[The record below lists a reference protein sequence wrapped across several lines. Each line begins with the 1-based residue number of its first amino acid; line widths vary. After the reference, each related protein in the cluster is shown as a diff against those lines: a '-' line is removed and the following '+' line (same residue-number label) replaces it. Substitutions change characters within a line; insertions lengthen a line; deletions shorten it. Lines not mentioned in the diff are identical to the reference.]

1 MSCLLGNHK
10 LRTPASGWVGK
21 GGWGQHRCKISQEA
35 PSPHL
40 YGHAPPQRRAESG
53 RDCRTA
59 SSQVAAYGGKLRYT
73 LSYTA
78 APQSSP
84 LSDPDI
90 QITVSTWIPC
100 QAGSR
105 GSQSASSV
113 CLFFQFSTRLAWH
126 GLVGG
131 GGGASGWTLP
141 RQRPRCRE
149 KGTGGM
155 YQISWAH
162 EPGRLERCEAGVM
175 GRGWDE
181 WRTPL
186 SVPLSILLAS
196 PQGNN
201 IMLVA
206 SQPALQGPER
216 KSYEIVLRE
225 VKGTWPPCV

>member
-126 GLVGG
+126 GLVRGG
-131 GGGASGWTLP
+131 GCIWLDTTQAEAQMPGEGDGGHVPDFL
-141 RQRPRCRE
+141 
-149 KGTGGM
+149 GTRA
-155 YQISWAH
+155 W
-162 EPGRLERCEAGVM
+162 
-175 GRGWDE
+175 
-181 WRTPL
+181 
-186 SVPLSILLAS
+186 
-196 PQGNN
+196 
-201 IMLVA
+201 
-206 SQPALQGPER
+206 
-216 KSYEIVLRE
+216 EIGE
-225 VKGTWPPCV
+225 M

>member
-21 GGWGQHRCKISQEA
+21 GRWGQHRCKISQEA

-126 GLVGG
+126 GLVRGG
-131 GGGASGWTLP
+131 GVHLVGHYPGRGPDAGRRGRGACTRFLGHTSLGDWRDVRLVLWGEAGMNGGPHCQSPSQSCWRLP
-141 RQRPRCRE
+141 R
-149 KGTGGM
+149 GTT
-155 YQISWAH
+155 SCW
-162 EPGRLERCEAGVM
+162 
-175 GRGWDE
+175 
-181 WRTPL
+181 
-186 SVPLSILLAS
+186 
-196 PQGNN
+196 
-201 IMLVA
+201 
-206 SQPALQGPER
+206 
-216 KSYEIVLRE
+216 
-225 VKGTWPPCV
+225 WPPSRHCRGPRGRAMRLFSER